1 MFNDTEPGAEEA
13 AEAAKAKGNNK
24 YRRDKPWDHDGIDHW
39 CVATDPTS
47 TTQALRADHLLSPHI
62 VRKEDPLG
70 RHRRAEPRSERTA
83 ARETLH
89 LS

>member
-1 MFNDTEPGAEEA
+1 MGKKRTYADTEDTGVFNDTEPGAEEA

-47 TTQALRADHLLSPHI
+47 TTQALRADHLLSPH
-62 VRKEDPLG
+62 
-70 RHRRAEPRSERTA
+70 HR
-83 ARETLH
+83 
-89 LS
+89 